1 MRCGICDNSLILK
14 PDRKLL
20 SRAGGDL
27 WAGKLR
33 QLKGCGG
40 TVRSQK
46 SFKNSPASQEETNGS
61 KDGLEK
67 EGEAAMQV
75 KTGQERA
82 DFQMCWVSGRYL
94 DFQCFSSCRAGLCG
108 AGLVSPNS
116 LVSKNSF
123 VFVQSIPFLHWAN
136 TGHFLFLNKNILC

>member
-1 MRCGICDNSLILK
+1 MRCGSCDNSLILK

-20 SRAGGDL
+20 SRAGVISEL
-27 WAGKLR
+27 ENYSN
-33 QLKGCGG
+33 LKA
-40 TVRSQK
+40 VEEWSDHRK
-46 SFKNSPASQEETNGS
+46 ASQEETNGS

-123 VFVQSIPFLHWAN
+123 VFVQSIPFLH
-136 TGHFLFLNKNILC
+136 